1 MTRKILNLFSRV
13 PLHVIVIILCII
25 WLLPTLGIFIS
36 SFRPSNDIMGSGWW
50 TVFLDPTNPQNYT
63 IQNYMDVLFGNN
75 IWQSFLNSFIIA
87 IPATFL
93 SLFFAAL
100 AGYAFAWLHFP
111 GRNILFLTIV
121 GLIVVPLQMTF
132 IPILKIYS
140 ATGLYGSYIG
150 IWLAHAGYGM
160 PLMIYM
166 MRNFM
171 GGLPKELFE
180 SAFIDGAS
188 VWTAFTRLV
197 IPLSLPVIASLAI
210 FQFLWIWND
219 LIVALIF
226 MPDPAKAPITLTIAN
241 LVGSEGQAWYL
252 LLPAAFVSMIVPLIV
267 FFSLQRY
274 FVRGL
279 TAGAVK
285 G

>member
-1 MTRKILNLFSRV
+1 MIQKALNLFSRV
-13 PLHVIVIILCII
+13 PLHVIIIIMCIV

-36 SFRPSNDIMGSGWW
+36 SFRPQSDIMTSGWW
-50 TVFLDPTNPQNYT
+50 NVFLDPANANNYT
-63 IQNYMDVLFGNN
+63 IQNYTKVIFGNN
-75 IWQSFLNSFIIA
+75 ILQAFLNSFIIA
-87 IPATFL
+87 IPASFI

-111 GRNILFLTIV
+111 GRNILFLMIV

-140 ATGLYGSYIG
+140 QTGLYGSYIG

-197 IPLSLPVIASLAI
+197 IPLSVPIIASLAI

-219 LIVALIF
+219 LIVALIY
-226 MPDPAKAPITLTIAN
+226 MPDPDKAPITLMIAN
-241 LVGSEGQAWYL
+241 LVGSEGQSWHL
-252 LLPAAFVSMIVPLIV
+252 LLPAAFISMVLPLIV
-267 FFSLQRY
+267 FFSLQKY

>member
-1 MTRKILNLFSRV
+1 MTKKFLNLFSRV
-13 PLHVIVIILCII
+13 PLHLVIITLCII
-25 WLLPTLGIFIS
+25 WLLPTLGIFVS
-36 SFRPSNDIMGSGWW
+36 SFRPSSDIMGSGWW
-50 TVFLDPTNPQNYT
+50 TVFLDPVNSENYT
-63 IQNYMDVLFGNN
+63 LENYAQVILGNSM
-75 IWQSFLNSFIIA
+75 WRSFLNSLIIA
-87 IPATFL
+87 VPSTVIT
-93 SLFFAAL
+93 LFFAAL

-111 GRNILFLTIV
+111 GRNILFLAVV

-140 ATGLYGSYIG
+140 ATGLYGTFVG
-150 IWLAHAGYGM
+150 IWLAHAGFGM

-197 IPLSLPVIASLAI
+197 LPLSKPVIASLAI
-210 FQFLWIWND
+210 FQFLWIWNS

-226 MPDPAKAPITLTIAN
+226 MPDPGKAPLTLTIAN
-241 LVGSEGQAWYL
+241 LVGSEGQSWHL
-252 LLPAAFVSMIVPLIV
+252 LLPAAFVSMVLPLVV
-267 FFSLQRY
+267 FFSLQKY

>member
-1 MTRKILNLFSRV
+1 MS
-13 PLHVIVIILCII
+13 
-25 WLLPTLGIFIS
+25 
-36 SFRPSNDIMGSGWW
+36 SGWW
-50 TVFLDPTNPQNYT
+50 NVFLDPANPQNYT
-63 IQNYMDVLFGNN
+63 IQNYTNVLFGNN
-75 IWQSFLNSFIIA
+75 IWRSFLNSFIIS
-87 IPATFL
+87 IPATL
-93 SLFFAAL
+93 ISLFFAAL
-100 AGYAFAWLHFP
+100 AGYAFAWLKFP
-111 GRNILFLTIV
+111 GRNVLFLTIV

-132 IPILKIYS
+132 IPIIKIYS
-140 ATGLYGSYIG
+140 STGLYGSYVG

-197 IPLSLPVIASLAI
+197 IPLSLPVLASLAI

-219 LIVALIF
+219 LIVSLIY
-226 MPDPAKAPITLTIAN
+226 MPDPSKAPITLKIAN
-241 LVGSEGQAWYL
+241 LVGSQGQSWHL
-252 LLPAAFVSMIVPLIV
+252 LLPSAFISMIIPLIV
-267 FFSLQRY
+267 FFSLQKY

>member
-1 MTRKILNLFSRV
+1 MIQKALNLFSRV
-13 PLHVIVIILCII
+13 PLHVLIIIMCIV
-25 WLLPTLGIFIS
+25 WLLPTLGIFVS
-36 SFRPSNDIMGSGWW
+36 SFRPESDIMTSGWW
-50 TVFLDPTNPQNYT
+50 EVFIDPTNPNTYTVKNYT
-63 IQNYMDVLFGNN
+63 KVIFGNK
-75 IWQSFLNSFIIA
+75 ILQSFINSFIIA
-87 IPATFL
+87 IPATFI

-111 GRNILFLTIV
+111 GRNILFLTII

-140 ATGLYGSYIG
+140 QTGLYGSYIG

-197 IPLSLPVIASLAI
+197 IPLSVPVIASLAI

-219 LIVALIF
+219 LIVALIY
-226 MPDPAKAPITLTIAN
+226 MPDPDKAPITLMIAN
-241 LVGSEGQAWYL
+241 LVGSEGQSWHL
-252 LLPAAFVSMIVPLIV
+252 LLPAAFISMILPLIV
-267 FFSLQRY
+267 FFSLQKY

>member
-1 MTRKILNLFSRV
+1 MIQKALNLFSRI
-13 PLHVIVIILCII
+13 PLHVIILIMCIV
-25 WLLPTLGIFIS
+25 WLLPTLGIFVS
-36 SFRPSNDIMGSGWW
+36 SFRPESNIMTSGWW
-50 TVFLDPTNPQNYT
+50 NVFLDPTSPGNYT
-63 IQNYMDVLFGNN
+63 INNYTKVIFGNN
-75 IWQSFLNSFIIA
+75 IFQAFLNSFIIA
-87 IPATFL
+87 IPSTFI

-111 GRNILFLTIV
+111 ARNLLFLAIV

-140 ATGLYGSYIG
+140 QTGLYGSYIG

-197 IPLSLPVIASLAI
+197 IPLSVPIIASLAI

-226 MPDPAKAPITLTIAN
+226 MPDPDKAPITLMIAN
-241 LVGSEGQAWYL
+241 LVGSEGQSWHL
-252 LLPAAFVSMIVPLIV
+252 LLPAAFISMVLPLIV
-267 FFSLQRY
+267 FFSLQKY

>member
-1 MTRKILNLFSRV
+1 MTQKFLNLFSRV
-13 PLHVIVIILCII
+13 PLHLVIIALCII
-25 WLLPTLGIFIS
+25 WLLPTLGIFVS
-36 SFRPSNDIMGSGWW
+36 SFRPSSDIMGSGWW
-50 TVFLDPTNPQNYT
+50 TVFLDPVKSENYT
-63 IQNYMDVLFGNN
+63 LENYAQVILGNSM
-75 IWQSFLNSFIIA
+75 WRSFLNSLIIA
-87 IPATFL
+87 VPSTVIT
-93 SLFFAAL
+93 LFFAAL

-111 GRNILFLTIV
+111 GRNILFLAVV

-140 ATGLYGSYIG
+140 ATGLYGTFVG
-150 IWLAHAGYGM
+150 IWLAHAGFGM

-197 IPLSLPVIASLAI
+197 LPLSKPVIASLAI
-210 FQFLWIWND
+210 FQFLWIWNS

-226 MPDPAKAPITLTIAN
+226 MPDPGKAPLTLTIAN
-241 LVGSEGQAWYL
+241 LVGSEGQSWHL
-252 LLPAAFVSMIVPLIV
+252 LLPAAFVSMVLPLVV
-267 FFSLQRY
+267 FFSLQKY

>member
-1 MTRKILNLFSRV
+1 MIRKALNFFSRV
-13 PLHVIVIILCII
+13 PLHVLVIILCII
-25 WLLPTLGIFIS
+25 WFLPTLGIFVS
-36 SFRPSNDIMGSGWW
+36 SFRPSSDIMSSGWW
-50 TVFLDPTNPQNYT
+50 NVFLNPANPQNYT
-63 IQNYMDVLFGNN
+63 IQNYANVLFGNN
-75 IWQSFLNSFIIA
+75 IWRSFLNSFIISVPSTL
-87 IPATFL
+87 I

-100 AGYAFAWLHFP
+100 AGYAFAWLKFP
-111 GRNILFLTIV
+111 GRNVLFLTIV

-132 IPILKIYS
+132 IPIIKIYS
-140 ATGLYGSYIG
+140 STGLYGTYFG

-197 IPLSLPVIASLAI
+197 IPLSLPVLASLAI

-219 LIVALIF
+219 LIVSLIY
-226 MPDPAKAPITLTIAN
+226 MPDPSKAPITLKIAN
-241 LVGSEGQAWYL
+241 LVGSQGQSWHL
-252 LLPAAFVSMIVPLIV
+252 LLPAAFISMVVPLIV
-267 FFSLQRY
+267 FFSLQKY

>member
-1 MTRKILNLFSRV
+1 TK
-13 PLHVIVIILCII
+13 VI
-25 WLLPTLGIFIS
+25 
-36 SFRPSNDIMGSGWW
+36 
-50 TVFLDPTNPQNYT
+50 
-63 IQNYMDVLFGNN
+63 FGNN
-75 IWQSFLNSFIIA
+75 IFQAFLNSFIIA
-87 IPATFL
+87 IPASFI

-111 GRNILFLTIV
+111 GRNILFLMIV

-140 ATGLYGSYIG
+140 QTGLYGSYIG

-197 IPLSLPVIASLAI
+197 IPLSVPVIASLAI

-219 LIVALIF
+219 LIVALIY
-226 MPDPAKAPITLTIAN
+226 MPDPDKAPITLMIAN
-241 LVGSEGQAWYL
+241 LVGSEGQSWHL
-252 LLPAAFVSMIVPLIV
+252 LLPAAFISMVLPLIV
-267 FFSLQRY
+267 FFSLQKY

>member
-1 MTRKILNLFSRV
+1 MIQKALNLFSRV
-13 PLHVIVIILCII
+13 PLHVIIIIMCIV

-36 SFRPSNDIMGSGWW
+36 SFRPQSDIMTSGWW
-50 TVFLDPTNPQNYT
+50 NVFLDPANANNYT
-63 IQNYMDVLFGNN
+63 IQNYTKVIFGNN
-75 IWQSFLNSFIIA
+75 ILQAFLNSFIIA
-87 IPATFL
+87 IPASFI

-111 GRNILFLTIV
+111 GRNILFLMIV

-140 ATGLYGSYIG
+140 QTGLYGSYIG

-197 IPLSLPVIASLAI
+197 IPLSVPVIASLAI

-219 LIVALIF
+219 LIVALIY
-226 MPDPAKAPITLTIAN
+226 MPDPDKAPITLMIAN
-241 LVGSEGQAWYL
+241 LVGSEGQSWHL
-252 LLPAAFVSMIVPLIV
+252 LLPAAFISMVLPLIV
-267 FFSLQRY
+267 FFSLQKY

>member
-1 MTRKILNLFSRV
+1 
-13 PLHVIVIILCII
+13 
-25 WLLPTLGIFIS
+25 
-36 SFRPSNDIMGSGWW
+36 MGSGWW
-50 TVFLDPTNPQNYT
+50 TVFLDPANPENYT
-63 IQNYMDVLFGNN
+63 IENYAQVILGNN
-75 IWQSFLNSFIIA
+75 MWRSFLNSLIIA
-87 IPATFL
+87 IPSTIIT
-93 SLFFAAL
+93 LFFAAL

-111 GRNILFLTIV
+111 GRNILFLAVV

-140 ATGLYGSYIG
+140 ATGLYGTYIG

-188 VWTAFTRLV
+188 VWTAFSRLV
-197 IPLSLPVIASLAI
+197 IPLSKPVIASLAI
-210 FQFLWIWND
+210 FQFLWIWNS

-226 MPDPAKAPITLTIAN
+226 MPDPSKAPLTLTIAN
-241 LVGSEGQAWYL
+241 LVGSEGQNWHL
-252 LLPAAFVSMIVPLIV
+252 LLPAAFVSMVLPLVV
-267 FFSLQRY
+267 FFSLQKY